1 MNLSTQKVN
10 VNRNSGRKNRP
21 NIYKM
26 TLFAMFAALMLAS
39 KVLMEVLPNIH
50 PLGMFIMA
58 LTATYRKKA
67 LIPIYIYVFLNGL
80 IAGFA
85 MWWIPYLYIWAVLWG
100 ITMLIPKGISK
111 KSKAIVYP
119 VINAL
124 FGLLFG
130 ILYAPAQALMF
141 NLSFRQMIAW
151 IAAGLSFDAIHAVG
165 NLAIGFL
172 VLPISEL
179 LNKLENITLRG
190 RT

>member
-10 VNRNSGRKNRP
+10 VKRDSSRKSRL
-21 NIYKM
+21 NIYEM
-26 TLFAMFAALMLAS
+26 TLFAMFSALMLAS

-58 LTATYRKKA
+58 LTVTYRKKA

-85 MWWIPYLYIWAVLWG
+85 MWWIPYLYIWTVLWG
-100 ITMLIPKGISK
+100 VTMLIPENISK

-119 VINAL
+119 IVNAL
-124 FGLLFG
+124 FGLSFG

-141 NLSFRQMIAW
+141 NLSFKQTVAW
-151 IAAGLSFDAIHAVG
+151 IAAGLSFDAIHAAG
-165 NLAIGFL
+165 SFAIGFL

-179 LNKLENITLRG
+179 LIKLYKVYRRG
-190 RT
+190 KA